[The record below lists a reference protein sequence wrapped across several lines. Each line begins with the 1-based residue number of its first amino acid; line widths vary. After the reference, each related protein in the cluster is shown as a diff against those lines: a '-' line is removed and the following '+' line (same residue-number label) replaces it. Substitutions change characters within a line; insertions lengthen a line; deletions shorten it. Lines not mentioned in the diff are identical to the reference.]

1 MSGTCRHDAG
11 RKPEAIFNRS
21 SDRLT
26 LHFMVPEP
34 LSFRFRPL
42 VAVSEDP
49 FCLDIA
55 GHAFTQA
62 VASRMKLLGVG

>member
-1 MSGTCRHDAG
+1 
-11 RKPEAIFNRS
+11 
-21 SDRLT
+21 
-26 LHFMVPEP
+26 MVPEP

-55 GHAFTQA
+55 GPAFTQA
-62 VASRMKLLGVG
+62 VASRMKLLGVR